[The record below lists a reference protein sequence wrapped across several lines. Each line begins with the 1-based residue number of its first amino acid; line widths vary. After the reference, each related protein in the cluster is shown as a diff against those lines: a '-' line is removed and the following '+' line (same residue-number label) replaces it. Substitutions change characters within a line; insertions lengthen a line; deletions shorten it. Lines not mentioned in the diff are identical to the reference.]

1 MSAATPRPSRAGQDS
16 KPAGHDSRPC
26 APHQRAFSA
35 RPCSKCRKPF
45 KPAHRFL
52 FICNPCK
59 GSEDFRGISQ

>member
-1 MSAATPRPSRAGQDS
+1 MAPADPAPTPRPSRAGWHS
-16 KPAGHDSRPC
+16 KPASSDKRE
-26 APHQRAFSA
+26 FSA
-35 RPCSKCRKPF
+35 RPCSRCRKRF